1 MKSGIFNFSVQI
13 YYEDTD
19 HSGVV
24 YHANY
29 LKYFERAREDIIGIE
44 NLIDLWKNKNLGFA
58 VYKVD
63 IVYHEG
69 AEFGDHLK
77 IKSQYE
83 FDGKY
88 RLIWNQTAWR
98 LNSKKPAVDAVIHLV
113 CISKDKKLVPIP
125 DIKLPLNI

>member
-1 MKSGIFNFSVQI
+1 MKSEIFEFSVQI

-24 YHANY
+24 YHSNY
-29 LKYFERAREDIIGIE
+29 LKYFERAREDVIGIE
-44 NLIDLWKNKNLGFA
+44 NLVELWKKNNLGFA

-69 AEFGDHLK
+69 AEFGNKLK
-77 IKSQYE
+77 IISQYE

-98 LNSKKPAVDAVIHLV
+98 PNSKKPAVDAIIHLV
-113 CISKDKKLVPIP
+113 CINKNKQLVPIP
-125 DIKLPLNI
+125 EVKLPLHS

>member
-24 YHANY
+24 YHSNY

-77 IKSQYE
+77 IISQYE

-113 CISKDKKLVPIP
+113 CISKDKQLVPIP
-125 DIKLPLNI
+125 KIELL